1 MNRIHIDRLDLS
13 FSGLAL
19 PAARAVEAALP
30 GAIQSRLTQ
39 RLTQRMGQRIDQQ
52 IGREGAGPAADVL
65 ARLHA
70 ADLGTLD
77 VSTRQD
83 PRAMAD
89 AIALRLADWL
99 DSQLDTATPATLE
112 P

>member
-1 MNRIHIDRLDLS
+1 MNRIHIDRLGLS

-30 GAIQSRLTQ
+30 GAIRSRLAQ
-39 RLTQRMGQRIDQQ
+39 RLTQRMGQRMS
-52 IGREGAGPAADVL
+52 REGAGPAADVL
-65 ARLHA
+65 ARLQA

-77 VSTRQD
+77 VSARQD
-83 PRAMAD
+83 PRAVAD

-99 DSQLDTATPATLE
+99 DIQLDAATPATLE